1 MSNVDNDL
9 KNLLPYLNELERQLD
24 RERRYQPVT
33 TSTASQNMFDL
44 KKMVADL
51 ESKVANLSNR

>member
-24 RERRYQPVT
+24 REHRHQPVT
-33 TSTASQNMFDL
+33 TAPQNIYDL
-44 KKMVADL
+44 RKMVADL
-51 ESKVANLSNR
+51 EIKVANLSNR